1 MAGPHNG
8 ICLMKYAIW
17 VYVAKYYWT
26 LLNIVIL
33 FIIQARV
40 LKYFRTIESI
50 DSGPFPMFFS
60 NIFLTHFW
68 RKFLRFKGTFYV
80 HRKAYSLGY
89 WNRSASVR
97 QSVSPAVRQSTS
109 QFIRICNPFLNHPRV
124 PGLFKYNHKIF
135 KHAYNAIK
143 MFIICKTMQNKKQ
156 KGNT

>member
-68 RKFLRFKGTFYV
+68 RKFLGFKGTFYV
-80 HRKAYSLGY
+80 HRKAYPLWY
-89 WNRSASVR
+89 WNRSTSVCQSVSLSVR
-97 QSVSPAVRQSTS
+97 QSVSPSVRQSVS
-109 QFIRICNPFLNHPRV
+109 PSVRQFIYQNLQSFSEPS
-124 PGLFKYNHKIF
+124 PGSGLVQIQP
-135 KHAYNAIK
+135 
-143 MFIICKTMQNKKQ
+143 QNIQ
-156 KGNT
+156 TCL